1 MKAFLEEYGFVILIA
16 IVIILLIVMATPVG
30 NSIKASI
37 LGLVDRFSGTATS
50 KLDKADQGDFTVNLR
65 QATGGTATAPVYADI
80 NSDST
85 TDKYTFTITYV
96 SGGKT
101 HTTSMYAKS
110 KAESGV
116 LKAENGG
123 TAADSKIENKTY
135 EIPVSGLDCATHT
148 GETNLTTT
156 PKKTLDIDDGAE
168 VYLTVTNTGT
178 NEVVQS
184 NTIKFHK

>member
-65 QATGGTATAPVYADI
+65 QAASTGALMYMDI

-85 TDKYTFTITYV
+85 TDRYTLTMTYV

-101 HTTSMYAKS
+101 HTTAMYASSETPTDDVVNKNILTA
-110 KAESGV
+110 KV
-116 LKAENGG
+116 GG
-123 TAADSKIENKTY
+123 AAASSTIENKTY
-135 EIPVSGLDCATHT
+135 AILSTGLGCTSHTSESGLA
-148 GETNLTTT
+148 
-156 PKKTLDIDDGAE
+156 IDDGAE
-168 VYLTVTNTGT
+168 IYLTVTNVGT

>member
-65 QATGGTATAPVYADI
+65 QATGGSTTATVYADI

-85 TDKYTFTITYV
+85 TDKYTYTLSYV

-101 HTTSMYAKS
+101 HTTSVY
-110 KAESGV
+110 
-116 LKAENGG
+116 GG
-123 TAADSKIENKTY
+123 
-135 EIPVSGLDCATHT
+135 SGLANGTHTIAVASLDCTTHT
-148 GETNLTTT
+148 GESGLA
-156 PKKTLDIDDGAE
+156 IDDGAE
-168 VYLTVTNTGT
+168 IYLTVTNVGT

-184 NTIKFHK
+184 NSIKFHKIG

>member
-30 NSIKASI
+30 NSIKASV

-50 KLDKADQGDFTVNLR
+50 KLDKADQGDFTANLR
-65 QATGGTATAPVYADI
+65 QSADKAGVVKLDL

-85 TDKYTFTITYV
+85 TDKYKYTVTFV

-101 HTTSMYAKS
+101 YTTDLSSEK
-110 KAESGV
+110 K
-116 LKAENGG
+116 NGDDI
-123 TAADSKIENKTY
+123 TVVDSSNK
-135 EIPVSGLDCATHT
+135 L
-148 GETNLTTT
+148 T
-156 PKKTLDIDDGAE
+156 PKEGTPSNVDDGSTLY
-168 VYLTVTNTGT
+168 VTVTNQGT

-184 NTIKFHK
+184 NSIKFHTIG

>member
-50 KLDKADQGDFTVNLR
+50 KLDKADQGDFTANLR
-65 QATGGTATAPVYADI
+65 QAAGTGKPVVLDL

-85 TDKYTFTITYV
+85 TDRYTYTVTYV

-101 HTTSMYAKS
+101 YTTVETNS
-110 KAESGV
+110 ESQ
-116 LKAENGG
+116 NGTPVDIVAGTGTLDADKGDG
-123 TAADSKIENKTY
+123 TAETETETSTKVMR
-135 EIPVSGLDCATHT
+135 PV
-148 GETNLTTT
+148 
-156 PKKTLDIDDGAE
+156 DDGSTLY
-168 VYLTVTNTGT
+168 VTVRNTGT
-178 NEVVQS
+178 NEIVQS
-184 NTIKFHK
+184 NSIKFHR

>member
-65 QATGGTATAPVYADI
+65 QATGGAATAPVYVDI

-85 TDKYTFTITYV
+85 TDKYTYTLTYV

-101 HTTSMYAKS
+101 HTTPVYDNSGSKYA
-110 KAESGV
+110 
-116 LKAENGG
+116 N
-123 TAADSKIENKTY
+123 NTY
-135 EIPVSGLDCATHT
+135 TIDVEDLDCATHA
-148 GETNLTTT
+148 GETTTD
-156 PKKTLDIDDGAE
+156 KLDIDDGAE
-168 VYLTVTNTGT
+168 IYLTVTNVGT

-184 NTIKFHK
+184 NSIKFHKVG

>member
-65 QATGGTATAPVYADI
+65 QAASTGALMYMDI

-85 TDKYTFTITYV
+85 TDRYTLTMTYV

-101 HTTSMYAKS
+101 HTTS
-110 KAESGV
+110 V
-116 LKAENGG
+116 NGG
-123 TAADSKIENKTY
+123 SGLANGTHTIAVT
-135 EIPVSGLDCATHT
+135 GLDCTLH
-148 GETNLTTT
+148 TTT
-156 PKKTLDIDDGAE
+156 PAESLNIDDGAE
-168 VYLTVTNTGT
+168 IYLTVTNVGT

-184 NTIKFHK
+184 NSIKFHKIG

>member
-65 QATGGTATAPVYADI
+65 QAASKSANVYVDV

-85 TDKYTFTITYV
+85 TDAYIFTLTYV

-101 HTTSMYAKS
+101 KAFSFLGIDKS
-110 KAESGV
+110 ARLS
-116 LKAENGG
+116 
-123 TAADSKIENKTY
+123 
-135 EIPVSGLDCATHT
+135 H
-148 GETNLTTT
+148 
-156 PKKTLDIDDGAE
+156 
-168 VYLTVTNTGT
+168 
-178 NEVVQS
+178 
-184 NTIKFHK
+184 F

>member
-50 KLDKADQGDFTVNLR
+50 KLDKADQGDFTANLR
-65 QATGGTATAPVYADI
+65 QSAETGKPVVLDL

-85 TDKYTFTITYV
+85 TDRYRYTVTYV

-101 HTTSMYAKS
+101 YTTT
-110 KAESGV
+110 ESTSDSQ
-116 LKAENGG
+116 NGSSVEIVAGEGKLNADKGDG
-123 TAADSKIENKTY
+123 TAEKSGDPT
-135 EIPVSGLDCATHT
+135 PVDVMRSV
-148 GETNLTTT
+148 
-156 PKKTLDIDDGAE
+156 DDGSTIY
-168 VYLTVTNTGT
+168 VTVRNTGT
-178 NEVVQS
+178 NEIVQS
-184 NTIKFHK
+184 NSIKFHR